1 MYLSLSLFIV
11 VVVIIIIFII
21 IIRDICKL
29 YVKKYHEKETSIN
42 PSSSLLSEIQVS
54 KCTCTCTCIIFIYL
68 FIILH
73 IQRLEDKLDV
83 FNIIHCRKLAKKL
96 VL

>member
-54 KCTCTCTCIIFIYL
+54 KCTCTIFIYL